1 MQQGSLT
8 MVGLVF
14 LLGAC
19 AASSETSVAEEVVAP
34 EEVAAE
40 ESPVA
45 LSFAPPSD
53 CTTLLSDAGL
63 ALLDPLGIELVK
75 GPGSPTNESIYVEGQ
90 TPEELIGGLS
100 CLFAIPGE
108 EDTGVNIVL
117 SAAEV
122 DAPIRPAVVTA
133 LVDQRLNT
141 GLTSDGAA
149 TYWRWGDEVNVTAIH
164 NSLYPDSWYSALL
177 QPGGRES
184 YDLGLALVQS
194 MRNQTTQ

>member
-8 MVGLVF
+8 MVGLVL

-19 AASSETSVAEEVVAP
+19 AASSETIVAEEVVAP
-34 EEVAAE
+34 EEVAE
-40 ESPVA
+40 EEAPVA

-75 GPGSPTNESIYVEGQ
+75 GPGSPTNEPIYVEGQ

-122 DAPIRPAVVTA
+122 DASVRPAVVTA

-141 GLTSDGAA
+141 GLTSDSAA
-149 TYWRWGDEVNVTAIH
+149 TYWRWGDDVNVTAIH

-184 YDLGLALVQS
+184 YDLGVALVQS